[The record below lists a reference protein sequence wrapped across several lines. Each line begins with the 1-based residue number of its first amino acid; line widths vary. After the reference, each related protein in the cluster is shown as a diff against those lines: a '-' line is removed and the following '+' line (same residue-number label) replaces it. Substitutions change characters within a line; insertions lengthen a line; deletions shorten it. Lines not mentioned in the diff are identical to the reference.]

1 MSAKLT
7 EEDKCHLATGYLP
20 SVEEANAIRT
30 RNMKRGKLIRGINKE
45 IATLRARRR
54 RLIAAS
60 TIGKAIMAPI
70 RKIPVEIL
78 AEILFQCIPLFTP
91 DLMHEKEHLHPQNV
105 CKLIGSVCREW
116 RTIVNETPRLWSSL
130 FINCGTRAVEDLY
143 PLLKKSKSHP
153 LEILID
159 SWSQSSVRPM
169 PGLSTDVIAMLRG
182 EMWRIRTLIAH
193 MRREGGFF
201 PPGSSLHA
209 PLMQSFTHSSVE
221 DHDMDLGEVYCPEL
235 RSVTLCRS
243 DNIVRVLTANP
254 MQSVR
259 HLQISSE
266 APPALHLQFLN
277 SLPHLVSLRFG
288 HFGAEQPLEAPLAV
302 ALHSLKSLC
311 VDAPKSTAQLLPH
324 LHTPALESFVLF
336 CSNGFET
343 PSMEEIIEIICRG
356 GVVKLRR
363 LHLIQGTFRT
373 LVPMMLCKLDHLDTL
388 IISKALMSGHLL
400 TALKVPDQDFGILC
414 PKLTTL
420 VMIDTE
426 VPQDPFDEFV
436 HSRMLADSEEPAPG
450 FVTCLKLHGRTREF
464 YGDHHFQRCSQ
475 THSATIHITYDAD
488 PDLDPS
494 EEYFP
499 PTMWAEHN

>member
-1 MSAKLT
+1 MSAKLM
-7 EEDKCHLATGYLP
+7 EEDKCHLATGYVP

-70 RKIPVEIL
+70 RKIPLEIL
-78 AEILFQCIPLFTP
+78 AEILFQCIPHFTP
-91 DLMHEKEHLHPQNV
+91 DLVHVKEHLHPQNV
-105 CKLIGSVCREW
+105 CKLLGSVCKEW

-130 FINCGTRAVEDLY
+130 FINCGTRAVEDLH
-143 PLLKKSKSHP
+143 PWLKKSKSHP
-153 LEILID
+153 LQILID

-182 EMWRIRTLIAH
+182 EIWRTRTLIAH
-193 MRREGGFF
+193 MDWEGEFF

-209 PLMQSFTHSSVE
+209 PLMQSLTHSSVE
-221 DHDMDLGEVYCPEL
+221 DRDMDLGGVYCPEL
-235 RSVTLCRS
+235 RSVTLSGS
-243 DNIVRVLTANP
+243 DSIVRVLTNNP

-259 HLQISSE
+259 HLQISSA
-266 APPALHLQFLN
+266 APPALHLQFFN
-277 SLPHLVSLRFG
+277 AFPHIVSLRFYCRS
-288 HFGAEQPLEAPLAV
+288 EQPLEAPLAV
-302 ALHSLKSLC
+302 ALHSLKNLH
-311 VDAPKSTAQLLPH
+311 VAAAKSTAQLLPH
-324 LHTPALESFVLF
+324 LHTPALESFELF
-336 CSNGFET
+336 GSDGFET
-343 PSMEEIIEIICRG
+343 PSMEEIIDIICRG

-363 LHLIQGTFRT
+363 LNLIKGTFRT

-388 IISKALMSGHLL
+388 IIDKTLMSGHLL
-400 TALKVPDQDFGILC
+400 TALAVPDQDFGILC

-420 VMIDTE
+420 MILGTE
-426 VPQDPFDEFV
+426 VPQAPFDKFV

-450 FVTCLKLHGRTREF
+450 FVTCLKLHSRTRELF
-464 YGDHHFQRCSQ
+464 GDDHFQRSSQ
-475 THSATIHITYDAD
+475 THSATIHITYDPD
-488 PDLDPS
+488 PNLDPS